1 MKKLLSICLAMQAF
15 MQPALLS
22 LVPPGMALTK
32 SWQSYYD
39 AGKDYIEAGDYK
51 LGVQM
56 LEASLEALNKD
67 AKGPVGAFALDQRL
81 MTLKQL
87 REVRS
92 TEGDWAASAEI
103 AGQIW
108 KIEKSR
114 PSRSEEAYYK
124 AMSAY
129 CTALLIH
136 HGKVTNGAEDL
147 AACLKEL
154 LTCPSKWSEKLAPQI
169 LLAKIFIADADTE
182 PEKLRALKEQFKT
195 VLTKIDSNYDCEN
208 VLFAVLSFLSH
219 DELAPL
225 AGQKLSNLLE
235 KRYGPE
241 SPRLGSAL
249 FFMQRSLKTTL
260 PQREEALR
268 RSLKILRKYKLT
280 SQDLHALVSTLLG
293 SCILE
298 QGNTS
303 EAREFLE
310 ESKTLAD
317 SDKTVSKETAVVVYN
332 NYANLLNQQT
342 NFATA
347 VTYYR
352 KALSCGNNQDILTV
366 RTLINLCQA
375 LFATGNLEEA
385 YTVCDQAAKLIV
397 KLKMPRSRDGA
408 TALTY
413 LGIIDVQRGQL
424 KQAEIELPLALK
436 IFKQTVPADSP
447 LNLEV
452 LGGLTNLYQCKGD
465 FKEALKYC
473 QESVDLSR
481 KSFGPTSSIYA
492 IYEASRGLLLCQTNQ
507 LDEGLSVLEKCREIL
522 AEVEPRSLRTCVV
535 LHNLAYAL
543 TQKGDNAR
551 ARAVLKELNE
561 QLVALHAEDQFVAV
575 NGAIMLADLEAKE
588 GHLAE
593 AEKLYRQ
600 ACKASIAG
608 KFTLIELR
616 SKGGLADV
624 LSLQKKYDEAEKLIG
639 EILATL
645 PPDSAQYVDTLQS
658 LSTVQMRARKFATAI
673 DTQKKA
679 VALAEKIFAPDD
691 ERLGSAYAAL
701 GKINFAWSKLQDAEP
716 LLRKGLNIL
725 VAKQGDSGDDI
736 GQTYLELAN
745 VLAAQSKFAEAQTY
759 FTRAMSIYE
768 KLGENGNWRL
778 VDILESQSQAY
789 TDANFYS
796 EAIAC
801 LLKAVQIR
809 KQIQSPQNLIDLDEE
824 LVAANLVLQ
833 GKTREAVAALETIR
847 QRLKTSPNSER
858 TKSVL
863 VRLQP
868 LYKMLGRHAE
878 TKQIAGELSAISAA
892 GGAGD
897 TEPVKSG
904 GPVGTPADAEMT
916 LRAKLAAIQS
926 ERPDDHLAQ
935 CETYNQLALYIREK
949 EKRPKEAAPFF
960 DQALAEAEKHF
971 GAQNVGVVLYLNNA
985 ARCYMDL
992 KEYQRAGDYAKRAL
1006 SIVESKEG
1014 KNSAQLAAI
1023 LIISA
1028 NCEYESGR
1036 ELSALQLC
1044 ERALSIQELRLGKNA
1059 VALTETLSYLQF
1071 LNMRLKN
1078 FDKAKEYADRALSI
1092 ALTSYGADSPELLI
1106 IRRQVAMS
1114 AYRAEDYAAALS
1126 IFLDN
1131 LKTLEKSPNLYD
1143 DNLIVITSYD
1153 IGSAYRKL
1161 AQPSVAVPYLLKA
1174 LTVIKASEN
1183 PSAIN
1188 ISRDEVQSALDL
1200 IALQT
1205 TKGGNGNKLFDAAE
1219 ECLVRNKLTEALS
1232 LCKQG
1237 LTNEKSLSKEELGR
1251 GQYMLC
1257 RIYKTQGKLD
1267 EAESALKSGLLNAE
1281 ADSQLRASMLLTYGD
1296 IHTERGNLTEGCAY
1310 LEKARN
1316 IFDRLE
1322 EKPTVQVVAFHR
1334 LCLRCLSDIYLEQ
1347 NKLEPAAG
1355 CIAALKSLHGK
1366 IADYGLGDDAADI
1379 VRESRLLV
1387 LQKKSAQAVKLLE
1400 DALAVAKDEANLDQV
1415 VLRSSLGITLDSL
1428 SRVDEA
1434 IAVLEPLVS
1443 IQPNSP
1449 ECAANLR
1456 DALATLGI
1464 CYARRNKS
1472 EEAIGLFERALTFT
1486 EDKNTSVRLVIMCK
1500 LADCYSALARLD
1512 DYIAI
1517 LQSIITLEKQI
1528 GKIDPETL
1536 EAQLAKLAS
1545 LLDLKKDRA
1554 AALLVNKELLALKE
1568 KRLGLNSIELVG
1580 ILNSLGVDTDDL
1592 TQHDAAAQY
1601 YERAIDIFGKSKQ
1614 SSSTD
1619 MLNVFSNYA
1628 TLLIRQNKYAEAKIC
1643 LERALTLVNDVAGT
1657 AVNDHRLMIIYDRYA
1672 LCLAQA
1678 GNNSEAAEYFR
1689 KSTSLCQKQKDYLPS
1704 DAEIYLNAIIF
1715 FRSQSDFVTAEK
1727 LITQRIN
1734 LTERQYGKD
1743 GEPTFLAVLDKMV
1756 HLRDA
1761 GKAEQSE
1768 QVSKVLLAQVDNLN
1782 FAIESKALFYSN
1794 YALLL
1799 DDLRRYGEEE
1809 SAYLQC
1815 RSLIKQ
1821 GKLSDEYGSKVSL
1834 QLADLYK
1841 RQGKFADAKAILS
1854 ENLKDDEVHGNKVNI
1869 VLDLLALSDISRLQG
1884 QMDGAQ
1890 ELAMRALTI
1899 QTELYPK
1906 QELRLGS
1913 VRLALGQIFLDQG
1926 DYERAAAELEQAAID
1941 LADGGGPKQNTLLAF
1956 ALLTFADTELG
1967 NAARAEKL
1975 LQSLLERAQMPPG
1988 ALLRDEK
1995 ALVFRALAYTQLRQ
2009 KKWAA
2014 FESTLGEKLAADE
2027 AVSAAVP
2034 PVLETVSPVV
2044 QAALESSYIKS
2055 QQDLLRFRN
2064 IGIALRG
2071 LHARDTRLAPLY
2083 IALLKDDK
2091 CELDATGR
2099 AVLMAQAKSLAAQNP
2114 LLLSQVRQLESA
2126 GNSGKDMDSL
2136 LSTGIDETI
2145 KIYGGQDPEV
2155 ALAIQLGAQTLEK
2168 SGGSNQDSIAKEWS
2182 RALAI
2187 WRSLGEQF
2195 ANGDKIAAGRQRQWI
2210 DRHGKT
2216 YELSV
2221 ADGLVEGA
2229 GFFQRSGDRARAQ
2242 EAVNLALVV
2251 LDASADRSPERAAQ
2265 LFACGKL
2272 FKDFCDY
2279 ARARKSLSLALGT
2292 TSDALEFARCQM
2304 SLAEVA
2310 QNEGDLPEAIA
2321 CSRKAMDR
2329 LKESKKE
2336 NTPEFADI
2344 LVEYSDFLRGSG
2356 DNAGAIAATTQAI
2369 SLYEKL
2375 QGEKSV
2381 RLCEP
2386 LLDLT
2391 ELYKD
2396 AGKTE
2401 QAKSC
2406 LNRALAIASGLG
2418 DSDMQLQADIK
2429 ECAGRL
2435 ASIEKDYAGARQYF
2449 QAARICRD
2457 EKSISS
2463 STPDAV
2469 HNINEICLL
2478 PDTSASER
2486 ADLLLASCAL
2496 TDSYVSRVFPQLSL
2510 QEQAVFLASTLR
2522 PQMDLLLSTNAQT
2535 NLLDKTYRYLV
2546 RWKGLLV
2553 YSLRRQTVM
2562 LASASQNISPES
2574 IAITDHAA
2582 RIDTAGF
2589 KRLLAANECFV
2600 DLYQYQDKSTGE
2612 QKQAAIVVNADGAE
2626 PPKMLA
2632 LGAAVANNDLV
2643 ASWLQSVTGM
2653 AITRSGVAKKAH
2665 VRLKKR
2671 DVESEESD
2679 IAPDETAES
2688 ERRDKLSTKLSQ
2700 PLLSQLPK
2708 GIDRIIVAPDGQL
2721 SLIPWSVFLPTV
2733 TVSQVNS
2740 PREFITLKRTGLS
2753 EAAVSKEVLLV
2764 GDVDFNQPGITALP
2778 STRLEVSEIGKTATT
2793 FGYEPKSLL
2802 KDAATKTN
2810 VMKAMPQ
2817 AGFVHLATHGYFAS
2831 ATTPQGKPTL
2841 LRASKSILP
2850 LSRSPQLPA
2859 VLKSERNLLLN
2870 SGLLLSRVSG
2880 SAAADNTGVL
2890 TSEELLKLDL
2900 SGCELVSLSACE
2912 TARGESFSGQGV
2924 LGLGSCLMAA
2934 NPRAVL
2940 LSLWKVPD
2948 AATEMLMSEFYTQ
2961 LWQNKLS
2968 KAAAL
2973 KAAQEKV
2980 RNDRRYSAPVNWAA
2994 WVLIGD
3000 L

>member
-15 MQPALLS
+15 MQPALLP
-22 LVPPGMALTK
+22 LMPPGLALTK

-39 AGKDYIEAGDYK
+39 AGKDYIEAGDYQ

-56 LEASLEALNKD
+56 LEASLEALKKD
-67 AKGPVGAFALDQRL
+67 ANGQVSGAALEQQL

-92 TEGDWAASAEI
+92 TEGDWVASAEI
-103 AGQIW
+103 ARQIW
-108 KIEKSR
+108 HIEKSR
-114 PSRSEEAYYK
+114 ATRNEEAYYK

-136 HGKVTNGAEDL
+136 HGNVTNGAADL

-154 LTCPSKWSEKLAPQI
+154 LACPSKWSDKLAPQI
-169 LLAKIFIADADTE
+169 LLAKIFVADADTE
-182 PEKLRALKEQFKT
+182 PKELRALKEQFKR
-195 VLTKIDSNYDCEN
+195 VLEKIDSNYDCEN
-208 VLFAVLSFLSH
+208 VLFAVLSFLSN

-225 AGQKLSNLLE
+225 AGQKLSQILE

-268 RSLKILRKYKLT
+268 RSLKILRKYKLP

-298 QGNTS
+298 QGNTD
-303 EAREFLE
+303 EAKEFME
-310 ESKTLAD
+310 ESRTLVD
-317 SDKTVSKETAVVVYN
+317 NDKTVSKETAVVVYN
-332 NYANLLNQQT
+332 NYANFLNQQT
-342 NFATA
+342 DFLTA
-347 VTYYR
+347 VTFYR
-352 KALSCGNNQDILTV
+352 KALSCRNSPDILTV

-436 IFKQTVPADSP
+436 ILKETVPSDSP

-465 FKEALKYC
+465 FKEALRYC

-507 LDEGLSVLEKCREIL
+507 LDDGLSVLERCRDIL

-551 ARAVLKELNE
+551 ARAVLKDLNE
-561 QLVALHAEDQFVAV
+561 LLVALHAEEQFVAV
-575 NGAIMLADLEAKE
+575 NGTIMLADMEAKE

-600 ACKASIAG
+600 ACKASSAG
-608 KFTLIELR
+608 KFSLIEVR
-616 SKGGLADV
+616 CKGGLADV
-624 LSLQKKYDEAEKLIG
+624 LSLENKYDEAEKLIG
-639 EILATL
+639 EVLATL
-645 PPDSAQYVDTLQS
+645 PPDSAQYVDSLQS
-658 LSTVQMRARKFATAI
+658 LSTVQMRAKKFATAI

-679 VALAEKIFAPDD
+679 VALGEKVFAPDD

-701 GKINFAWSKLQDAEP
+701 GKINFAWRKLRDAEP
-716 LLRKGLNIL
+716 LLRKGLSIL

-759 FTRAMSIYE
+759 FSRAMSIYE

-833 GKTREAVAALETIR
+833 GKTREAVATLESIR

-863 VRLQP
+863 GRLQP
-868 LYKMLGRHAE
+868 LYKMLGRHAD
-878 TKQIAGELSAISAA
+878 TKQIAVELSAISTT
-892 GGAGD
+892 GGASD
-897 TEPVKSG
+897 TEPDKSG
-904 GPVGTPADAEMT
+904 GPLVPPANAETT
-916 LRAKLAAIQS
+916 LRTKLAAIQN

-935 CETYNQLALYIREK
+935 CITCNQLALYLRETAK
-949 EKRPKEAAPFF
+949 LPKEAAPFF

-971 GAQNVGVVLYLNNA
+971 GAQDVGVVLYLNNA

-992 KEYQRAGDYAKRAL
+992 KDYQRAGDYAKRAL

-1014 KNSAQLAAI
+1014 KDSAQLVDI

-1028 NCEYESGR
+1028 NCEYENGR

-1044 ERALSIQELRLGKNA
+1044 ERALSLQELRLGKNA

-1071 LNMRLKN
+1071 LNMRLKH
-1078 FDKAKEYADRALSI
+1078 FDKAKEFADRALSI

-1174 LTVIKASEN
+1174 LTVIKASKN

-1188 ISRDEVQSALDL
+1188 ISRQEVQNALDL

-1205 TKGGNGNKLFDAAE
+1205 AKSGNGNKLFDAAE

-1237 LTNEKSLSKEELGR
+1237 LTNERGLSKQELGR

-1267 EAESALKSGLLNAE
+1267 EAEAALKSGLLIAD

-1296 IHTERGNLTEGCAY
+1296 IYTERGNLSEGCAY
-1310 LEKARN
+1310 LEKART
-1316 IFDRLE
+1316 IFDKLE
-1322 EKPTVQVVAFHR
+1322 EKPTIEIVAFHR

-1347 NKLEPAAG
+1347 NKLELAAG
-1355 CIAALKSLHGK
+1355 CIAGLKSLHVK
-1366 IADYGLGDDAADI
+1366 VADYGLGDDAADL

-1387 LQKKSAQAVKLLE
+1387 LQKKSAEAVKLLE
-1400 DALAVAKDEANLDQV
+1400 NALAVAKDEANLDQV

-1428 SRVDEA
+1428 SLVDEA
-1434 IAVLEPLVS
+1434 IAVLEPLKS

-1456 DALATLGI
+1456 DGLATLGT

-1500 LADCYSALARLD
+1500 LADCYCALSRLD

-1517 LQSIITLEKQI
+1517 LQNIITLEKQI

-1536 EAQLAKLAS
+1536 EAQLAKVAS
-1545 LLDLKKDRA
+1545 LLDVKKDRD
-1554 AALLVNKELLALKE
+1554 AALSVNKELLALKE
-1568 KRLGLNSIELVG
+1568 KRLGLDSIEL
-1580 ILNSLGVDTDDL
+1580 ISTLNSLGVDTDDL
-1592 TQHDAAAQY
+1592 SQYEAAAQY

-1628 TLLIRQNKYAEAKIC
+1628 TLLIRQDKYAEAKVC
-1643 LERALTLVNDVAGT
+1643 LEKALGLVNDVAGT

-1727 LITQRIN
+1727 LIAERIN
-1734 LTERQYGKD
+1734 LTEQKFGKD
-1743 GEPTFLAVLDKMV
+1743 GEQTFLAVLDKMV
-1756 HLRDA
+1756 HFRDV
-1761 GKAEQSE
+1761 GKLEQSE
-1768 QVSKVLLAQVDNLN
+1768 QVSQSLLAQVGNIN
-1782 FAIESKALFYSN
+1782 FASESKALFYSN
-1794 YALLL
+1794 YALLM

-1821 GKLSDEYGSKVSL
+1821 GKLSDEYSSKVSL
-1834 QLADLYK
+1834 QLAGLYK
-1841 RQGKFADAKAILS
+1841 RQGKFADAKAILG
-1854 ENLKDDEVHGNKVNI
+1854 ERLKDDEAQGNRANI
-1869 VLDLLALSDISRLQG
+1869 VLDLLALSDIDRLQG
-1884 QMDGAQ
+1884 QMGSAQ
-1890 ELAMRALTI
+1890 EFAMRALTI

-1941 LADGGGPKQNTLLAF
+1941 LSDGGGTKQNTLLAL

-1975 LQSLLERAQMPPG
+1975 LQSLLPRAQLPQG
-1988 ALLRDEK
+1988 ATLRDEK
-1995 ALVFRALAYTQLRQ
+1995 ALVYRALAYAQLRQ
-2009 KKWAA
+2009 KKWAE
-2014 FESTLGEKLAADE
+2014 FESTLREKLGADE

-2055 QQDLLRFRN
+2055 QQDLLRYRN
-2064 IGIALRG
+2064 FGIAFRA

-2099 AVLMAQAKSLAAQNP
+2099 AVLMAQAKSLSAQNP
-2114 LLLSQVRQLESA
+2114 LLLSQLRQLESA
-2126 GNSGKDMDSL
+2126 KVSAADMDSL
-2136 LSTGIDETI
+2136 LSTGIEEMI
-2145 KIYGGQDPEV
+2145 KTYGGQDPEV
-2155 ALAIQLGAQTLEK
+2155 ALAIQRGAQTLEK
-2168 SGGSNQDSIAKEWS
+2168 SGGANQEAVAKEWS

-2187 WRSLGEQF
+2187 WMSLGEKF
-2195 ANGDKIAAGRQRQWI
+2195 ANGNKIAAGRQKQWS

-2221 ADGLVEGA
+2221 ADGLVDGSA
-2229 GFFQRSGDRARAQ
+2229 YFLRSGDRVRSQ

-2251 LDASADRSPERAAQ
+2251 LDASTDRSPQRAAQ

-2279 ARARKSLSLALGT
+2279 ARARKSLSLALST

-2310 QNEGDLPEAIA
+2310 QSEGDLREAIA
-2321 CSRKAMDR
+2321 CSRAAMSR

-2336 NTPEFADI
+2336 NTPEYADI

-2356 DNAGAIAATTQAI
+2356 DNAGAITATSEAI
-2369 SLYEKL
+2369 SLYEKS

-2391 ELYKD
+2391 ELYKES
-2396 AGKTE
+2396 GKLE

-2406 LNRALAIASGLG
+2406 LNRALAITSGLG
-2418 DSDMQLQADIK
+2418 GSDNQLQADIK

-2435 ASIEKDYAGARQYF
+2435 ALIEKDYARARQYF
-2449 QAARICRD
+2449 QTARLCRD

-2469 HNINEICLL
+2469 RNINEICLL
-2478 PDTSASER
+2478 PDTSAGER
-2486 ADLLLASCAL
+2486 AELLLASCAL

-2510 QEQAVFLASTLR
+2510 QEQTVFLASTLR
-2522 PQMDLLLSTNAQT
+2522 PQMDLVLSTNAQT
-2535 NLLDKTYRYLV
+2535 NLLDKTYHYLV

-2562 LASASQNISPES
+2562 LASASQNISAES

-2589 KRLLAANECFV
+2589 RRLLADNECFV
-2600 DLYQYQDKSTGE
+2600 DLYQYQDNIAGG
-2612 QKQAAIVVNADGAE
+2612 QKQAAIVVNADGAA
-2626 PPKMLA
+2626 PIKMLD
-2632 LGAAVANNDLV
+2632 LGAAAQNNELV
-2643 ASWLQSVTGM
+2643 ASWLQSVTGIAM
-2653 AITRSGVAKKAH
+2653 TRSGAAGKAKT
-2665 VRLKKR
+2665 RLKKR
-2671 DVESEESD
+2671 DVESEEPD
-2679 IAPDETAES
+2679 TVPDEYAES
-2688 ERRDKLSTKLSQ
+2688 ERRDKLSAKLSQ
-2700 PLLSQLPK
+2700 PLLGQMAK
-2708 GIDRIIVAPDGQL
+2708 GTERVIVAPDGQL
-2721 SLIPWSVFLPTV
+2721 SLIPWSVFLPTMSA
-2733 TVSQVNS
+2733 TQVNS

-2753 EAAVSKEVLLV
+2753 QAAVSKEVLLV

-2778 STRLEVSEIGKTATT
+2778 STRLEVSEIGKTATSC
-2793 FGYEPKSLL
+2793 GYEPKSLL
-2802 KDAATKTN
+2802 KDAATKVN

-2817 AGFVHLATHGYFAS
+2817 AGYVHLATHGYFAS
-2831 ATTPQGKPTL
+2831 AATAQDKQTLAKSPT
-2841 LRASKSILP
+2841 SILP

-2880 SAAADNTGVL
+2880 SAATDNTGIL
-2890 TSEELLKLDL
+2890 TSEELLRLNL

-2934 NPRAVL
+2934 SPRAVL

-2980 RNDRRYSAPVNWAA
+2980 RNDSRYSAPVNWAA